1 MRSSDEYEGAAP
13 PSRLSVEGLCVDRIE
28 AGRVAGAI
36 LSNVHFA
43 LEPGATAVITGP
55 SGAGKTTL
63 LYAVAGLLQPDR
75 GGVRWG
81 GSDIAAWPERRRD
94 RWRRDAVG
102 LVFQDFQL
110 FPELGVVDNILL
122 PIRFDRVRTPAALR
136 ERAHALAER
145 VGVATATARAGAL
158 SRGEQQRVA
167 VARALIRRP
176 ALLLADEP
184 TASLDPENGA
194 RVADILLGMASE
206 ARATLLIVSHDPAL
220 LARVGTIYRLEAGQ
234 LAAAA
239 GRAP

>member
-1 MRSSDEYEGAAP
+1 
-13 PSRLSVEGLCVDRIE
+13 
-28 AGRVAGAI
+28 
-36 LSNVHFA
+36 
-43 LEPGATAVITGP
+43 
-55 SGAGKTTL
+55 
-63 LYAVAGLLQPDR
+63 
-75 GGVRWG
+75 
-81 GSDIAAWPERRRD
+81 
-94 RWRRDAVG
+94 
-102 LVFQDFQL
+102 
-110 FPELGVVDNILL
+110 
-122 PIRFDRVRTPAALR
+122 
-136 ERAHALAER
+136 

-220 LARVGTIYRLEAGQ
+220 LARVGTIYRLEAGR

>member
-1 MRSSDEYEGAAP
+1 MRSSDAYEGAAA
-13 PSRLSVEGLCVDRIE
+13 PSRLSVEGLGVDRIE

-36 LSNVHFA
+36 LSDIQFV
-43 LEPGATAVITGP
+43 LEPGATAAVTGP

-63 LYAVAGLLQPDR
+63 LYAVAGLVRPDR
-75 GGVRWG
+75 GGVHWG
-81 GSDIAAWPERRRD
+81 GNDIAAWPERRRD

-122 PIRFDRVRTPAALR
+122 PTRFDRVRSPAALR

-145 VGVATATARAGAL
+145 VGVAAVTARAGAL

-194 RVADILLGMASE
+194 RVADILLEMAGE
-206 ARATLLIVSHDPAL
+206 TRATLLIASHDPAL
-220 LARVGTIYRLEAGQ
+220 LARVGTIYRLEAGR
-234 LAAAA
+234 LAAAT

>member
-1 MRSSDEYEGAAP
+1 MRSSDVYESAAA
-13 PSRLSVEGLCVDRIE
+13 PSRLSIERLGVDRVE

-36 LSNVHFA
+36 LSDIDFA
-43 LEPGATAVITGP
+43 LEPGATAAVTGP

-63 LYAVAGLLQPDR
+63 LYAIAGLVRPDR
-75 GGVRWG
+75 GAVRWG
-81 GSDIAAWPERRRD
+81 GGDVAAWPERRRD

-122 PIRFDRVRTPAALR
+122 PTRFDRMRTPAALR
-136 ERAHALAER
+136 ERARALAER
-145 VGVATATARAGAL
+145 VGVAAATARAGVL

-194 RVADILLGMASE
+194 RVADALLEMASE

-220 LARVGTIYRLEAGQ
+220 LARVGTIYRLEAGR
-234 LAAAA
+234 LAAAEHA
-239 GRAP
+239 S

>member
-1 MRSSDEYEGAAP
+1 MRSSDVYESAAA
-13 PSRLSVEGLCVDRIE
+13 PSRLSIERLGVDRIE
-28 AGRVAGAI
+28 AGRVLGAI
-36 LSNVHFA
+36 LSDIDFT
-43 LEPGATAVITGP
+43 LDPGATAAVTGP

-63 LYAVAGLLQPDR
+63 LYAIAGLVRPDR

-94 RWRRDAVG
+94 RWRRDSVG

-110 FPELGVVDNILL
+110 FPELSVVDNILL
-122 PIRFDRVRTPAALR
+122 PTRFDRVRTPASLR
-136 ERAHALAER
+136 ERARVLAER
-145 VGVATATARAGAL
+145 VGVAAATARAGVL

-194 RVADILLGMASE
+194 RVADVLLEMASE

-220 LARVGTIYRLEAGQ
+220 LARVGTIYRLEAGR
-234 LAAAA
+234 LAAAGHA
-239 GRAP
+239 L

>member
-1 MRSSDEYEGAAP
+1 MRSSDVHEGAAT
-13 PSRLSVEGLCVDRIE
+13 PSRLSVEGLGVDRIE
-28 AGRVAGAI
+28 AGCVAGAI
-36 LSNVHFA
+36 LSDIHLV
-43 LEPGATAVITGP
+43 LEPGATAAITGP

-63 LYAVAGLLQPDR
+63 MHAVAGLVRPDR

-81 GSDIAAWPERRRD
+81 GSDIAAWPEQRRD

-110 FPELGVVDNILL
+110 FSELGVLDNILL
-122 PIRFDRVRTPAALR
+122 PARFDRWRASAAMR
-136 ERAHALAER
+136 ERARSLAER
-145 VGVATATARAGAL
+145 VGVAAVTARAGAL

-194 RVADILLGMASE
+194 RVADILFGMASE
-206 ARATLLIVSHDPAL
+206 ARTTVLIVSHDPAL
-220 LARVGTIYRLEAGQ
+220 LARVGAIYRLEAGR
-234 LAAAA
+234 LAAAP
-239 GRAP
+239 GREI

>member
-1 MRSSDEYEGAAP
+1 MRSSDVYEGAAA
-13 PSRLSVEGLCVDRIE
+13 PSRLSVEGLGVDRIE
-28 AGRVAGAI
+28 AGRVAGTI
-36 LSNVHFA
+36 LSDIKFV
-43 LEPGATAVITGP
+43 LEPGATAAVTGP

-63 LYAVAGLLQPDR
+63 LYAVAGLVRPDR

-81 GSDIAAWPERRRD
+81 GNDIAAWPEQRRD

-110 FPELGVVDNILL
+110 FPELNVLDNILL
-122 PIRFDRVRTPAALR
+122 PTRFDRLRASAALR
-136 ERAHALAER
+136 ERAHTLAER
-145 VGVATATARAGAL
+145 VGVAAATARAGAL

-167 VARALIRRP
+167 VARALVRRP

-194 RVADILLGMASE
+194 RVADILLEMAGE
-206 ARATLLIVSHDPAL
+206 ARATLLVVSHDPAL
-220 LARVGTIYRLEAGQ
+220 LARVGTIYRLEAGR
-234 LAAAA
+234 LTAAT